1 MKEEPM
7 KTLMI
12 GSDGQLQA
20 ELSAQG
26 AARMPPL
33 QCVATQDSLREAIE
47 RVLPEAPDLVLLD
60 ASEVEPAEA
69 MLLERLAQ
77 QYPQASC
84 ILLTRTPQHDLLI
97 RAMRAGMREVLQ
109 LPLVHRAFH
118 EAMDRIEVERGVT
131 RMRDGKALA
140 FISCKGGSGAT
151 FLAANFGYALAT
163 LAEKKV
169 MLADLHGQ
177 FGDATLYVS
186 DHKPGMT
193 LSGVC
198 SQIGRLDGAFLESSL
213 VHVSPGFGVLAAA
226 DDHTVEMKPDHIDSI
241 LRVARQHYDYI
252 LLDVG
257 RQIDALSLRALD
269 KSDVI
274 FPVLQLALP
283 DIRDGRRL
291 LDIFRS
297 LGYPPERT
305 RLIVNRYEK
314 GGKLRLADLEHALGA
329 DVMHTVPN
337 DYLSA
342 TDSVNQG
349 IPLLQL
355 SRNSSVARSLA
366 ELVEVV
372 TQRRTPESKGL
383 FDRLFKGGSNE
394 SA

>member
-1 MKEEPM
+1 MNA
-7 KTLMI
+7 LMI
-12 GSDGQLQA
+12 GRDTQLQA
-20 ELSAQG
+20 ELAAQG
-26 AARMPPL
+26 AARMPSV
-33 QCVATQDSLREAIE
+33 QMAATRSSLRDAVE

-60 ASEVEPAEA
+60 ASEVEPSDAL
-69 MLLERLAQ
+69 LLERLAQ
-77 QYPQASC
+77 HYPQSSY
-84 ILLTRTPQHDLLI
+84 ILLTQAPQHELLI
-97 RAMRAGMREVLQ
+97 RAMRAGMREVLPP
-109 LPLVHRAFH
+109 PLVHRAFH
-118 EAMDRIEVERGVT
+118 EALDRIEVERGVT
-131 RMRDGKALA
+131 RVRDGRALA

-151 FLAANFGYALAT
+151 FLATNFGYALAV

-169 MLADLHGQ
+169 LLVDLHGQ

-186 DHKPGMT
+186 DHKPAMT

-213 VHVSPGFGVLAAA
+213 VHVCSHFGVLAAA
-226 DDHTVEMKPDHIDSI
+226 DDHSAEMKPEHIDSI

-252 LLDVG
+252 LLDAG
-257 RQIDALSLRALD
+257 RQIDAVSLRALD

-297 LGYPPERT
+297 LGYPAERT

-314 GGKLRLADLEHALGA
+314 GGRLRLADLEHALGA

-355 SRNSSVARSLA
+355 SRNSPVARSLSD
-366 ELVEVV
+366 LVEVV
-372 TQRRTPESKGL
+372 TERRAPESKGL
-383 FDRLFKGGSNE
+383 FDRLFKGGSHE
-394 SA
+394 PA

>member
-1 MKEEPM
+1 
-7 KTLMI
+7 MI
-12 GSDGQLQA
+12 GNDSQLQA
-20 ELSAQG
+20 EISAQG
-26 AARMPPL
+26 AARLPPVL
-33 QCVATQDSLREAIE
+33 LAASRSGLRDALE
-47 RVLPEAPDLVLLD
+47 RLLPEAPELVLLD
-60 ASEVEPAEA
+60 ASQAEPDEA
-69 MLLERLAQ
+69 GLLERLAQ
-77 QYPQASC
+77 HYPQASC
-84 ILLTRTPQHDLLI
+84 ILLTQAPRHELLI
-97 RAMRAGMREVLQ
+97 RAMRAGMREVLP

-118 EAMDRIEVERGVT
+118 EAMDRIEIERGVT

-151 FLAANFGYALAT
+151 FLCANFGYALAT
-163 LAEKKV
+163 LADKSV
-169 MLADLHGQ
+169 LLVDLHGQ

-186 DHKPGMT
+186 DQKPCMT
-193 LSGVC
+193 LSGIC
-198 SQIGRLDGAFLESSL
+198 SQIARLDGAFLEASL
-213 VHVSPGFGVLAAA
+213 VRVSPNFGVLAAA
-226 DDHTVEMKPDHIDSI
+226 DDHAAEMKPDHIDAV

-297 LGYPPERT
+297 LGYPAERT

-329 DVMHTVPN
+329 EVMHTVPN

-355 SRNSSVARSLA
+355 ARHSTVARSLA
-366 ELVEVV
+366 DLVELVTEC
-372 TQRRTPESKGL
+372 RAPESKGL
-383 FDRLFKGGSNE
+383 FDRLFKGGSHE
-394 SA
+394 PA